1 MAQPH
6 KGNRQQ
12 VTLRLPLPMI
22 PLLDEQ
28 VEAEG
33 FKYRGEYIQS
43 LIERELGLT
52 SGTKDKVSQ
61 GTLMEK
67 ET

>member
-6 KGNRQQ
+6 KGNRHQ
-12 VTLRLPLPMI
+12 VTLRLPLSML

-28 VEAEG
+28 VEAHG
-33 FKYRGEYIQS
+33 FRYRGEYIQS
-43 LIERELGLT
+43 LLERELGLT
-52 SGTKDKVSQ
+52 TGIKDKVSQ